1 MACSKKTW
9 LESRSVLADLL
20 QNYRHFSLPA
30 LSPLG
35 LPRIWGAI
43 FVQQAL
49 LSRII
54 QRPLLVTKTEHK
66 KESLGISQK
75 TKTQTN
81 RKKEIIFS
89 VPYSCRQTNCS
100 YVCESL
106 IKEMREEISGLAL
119 QF

>member
-81 RKKEIIFS
+81 RKKKRDYIFS
-89 VPYSCRQTNCS
+89 TLFLQANKLFLCLWEPY
-100 YVCESL
+100 
-106 IKEMREEISGLAL
+106 
-119 QF
+119 